1 MVIRILALILL
12 LFSVLFAPFWVSV
25 ILAVAGVFYFSVFWE
40 AVVLLF
46 LSNLLYGAGDPSAI
60 FISLLIYTIILIAI
74 EMLKKKIK
82 FYDTENY
89 KK

>member
-1 MVIRILALILL
+1 MLIRILASILL
-12 LFSVLFAPFWVSV
+12 LFLVLFMPFWVSV
-25 ILAVAGVFYFSVFWE
+25 LLALVGVFYFSVFWE
-40 AVVLLF
+40 AVILLL

-82 FYDTENY
+82 FFLGEEFPS
-89 KK
+89 

>member
-1 MVIRILALILL
+1 M
-12 LFSVLFAPFWVSV
+12 PFWVSV
-25 ILAVAGVFYFSVFWE
+25 ALALFGVFYFSVFWE
-40 AVVLLF
+40 AVILLL

-60 FISLLIYTIILIAI
+60 FISLLIYTIIVTVI

>member
-1 MVIRILALILL
+1 L
-12 LFSVLFAPFWVSV
+12 VLFAPFGVSV
-25 ILAVAGVFYFSVFWE
+25 VLALVGAFYFNVFWE
-40 AVVLLF
+40 AIVWLS